1 MDYNPEEIFPS
12 ISELIERFE
21 NKKHT
26 SRSFE
31 ERLKKTSICGIYKIS
46 NNINKKIY
54 VGSSENIRNRWKS
67 GHCRDLMKNDH
78 HSAPLQNFF
87 NKKDY
92 EYINFVIECIEECP
106 EDQLKDREQFYLDT
120 LSPFDD
126 NGYNVC
132 RVAYSSKGLRRTPK
146 MVADLSKKLGSPL
159 NQYTLDGEFIKSYE
173 SPYIAFQN
181 TGISNRSIARAAFRL
196 KNGLFGGF
204 IWRPN
209 NEEFSNKNLTPEQLE
224 SLRSRKKYKSRS
236 VEDSEKQSSNFG
248 RKVAKYDLNGS
259 LITVYSSMYLA
270 ASENNL
276 KKDNIRACC
285 RGKQRSGI
293 HAGFKWEWASEK
305 IGFTCKK
312 VGRFSKDWE
321 LIETFSSMKE
331 AEATGLY
338 RAITIS
344 DACRGKIKSYRGF
357 NWKYIDE

>member
-1 MDYNPEEIFPS
+1 MDYNPEEIFS
-12 ISELIERFE
+12 STSELIELFG
-21 NKKHT
+21 NKEYA

-31 ERLKKTSICGIYKIS
+31 SKLRSEVICGIYKIS

-54 VGSSENIRNRWKS
+54 IGSSEDIRTRWKS

-92 EYINFVIECIEECP
+92 EHIRFTIECIEECP
-106 EDQLKDREQFYLDT
+106 ENHLKDREQFYLDD
-120 LSPFDD
+120 LSPFND

-132 RVAYSSKGLRRTPK
+132 RIAYSSKGLRRTPK
-146 MVADLSKKLGSPL
+146 MIADLSQKLGSPL
-159 NQYTLDGEFIKSYE
+159 NQYTLDGNFIQSYN

-181 TGISNRSIARAAFRL
+181 TGLNNRSIAGAAFRS

-204 IWRPN
+204 IWRPLN
-209 NEEFSNKNLTPEQLE
+209 NEFSNKDLTSEQLKN
-224 SLRSRKKYKSRS
+224 LRCRKKYKSRS
-236 VEDSEKQSSNFG
+236 AEDSEKQSSNFG
-248 RKVAKYDLNGS
+248 RKVAKYDLNGT
-259 LITVYSSMYLA
+259 LIAIYNSMYLA

-276 KKDNIRACC
+276 KKDSIRACC
-285 RGKQRSGI
+285 RGKQKSGI

-305 IGFTCKK
+305 TGFTCKK

-338 RAITIS
+338 KAITIS

-357 NWKYIDE
+357 NWKYIE